1 MCGIAGEIRFD
12 RAPDAAAVRRMSA
25 ALRHRGPDAE
35 GFFQAG
41 PAALAHRRLSILDL
55 SGGAQPMVLED
66 CAIVFNGEAYRHQEL
81 RQELRGRGHP
91 FETRSDTEVVLRAYL
106 EWGESFVER
115 VDGMF
120 ALAIW
125 DGREQRLVLARDR
138 MGKKPLYY
146 GLARGIGW
154 ETLPPDEAA
163 PVGAATGILFGS
175 ELKAFAAHGG
185 APRALDP
192 EALVEFLAVE
202 YVPSPRSIHRGIFK
216 LPAAC
221 TAVLDRRTFRLRRYW
236 SPPVP
241 APRGEAPTLRE
252 AEGQLVRLLDGAVAR
267 RLVADVPVGVF
278 LSGGI
283 DSSAVAA
290 LAARHQRPLR
300 TFSIGFEEAS
310 FDESAFARR
319 AAEHVGSE
327 HHWERLSGRACLDLV
342 PDAVSVLDEPFAD
355 PSILPTL
362 LLSRFVRRS
371 VTVAL
376 AGDGGDELFA
386 GYDTFLAHRP
396 AALAARLP
404 RPVLALI
411 SALVA
416 RAPASSRNMS
426 LDFRL
431 KQFLRGLTAPT
442 SLRHQAWIG
451 SFVPDDL
458 SSLLHPD
465 LRHLARPEVAWREVL
480 ADAERGARAGIARGS
495 VDEALRFFLTR
506 YLADDILVKADRA
519 SMAASLEVRAPFL
532 ETELV
537 EFSLRLPWR
546 YKLGPW
552 RTKRILK
559 RALRGIVPD
568 EILHRPKK
576 GFGIPV
582 AAWIRGP
589 LRPMFEDLFSPDSL
603 RRSGVLE
610 PAAARALLDRHLA
623 GAADLRKPLWTLAS
637 FLSWQRRWTGASAA
651 TEARGMPD
659 RPAAT
664 TGARP

>member
-35 GFFQAG
+35 GFHQAG

-55 SGGAQPMVLED
+55 SGGGQPMVREG
-66 CAIVFNGEAYRHQEL
+66 CAIVFNGEAYRHREL
-81 RQELRGRGHP
+81 REELLALGHP

-106 EWGESFVER
+106 EWGESFAER

-125 DGREQRLVLARDR
+125 DARQERLVLARDR

-146 GLARGIGW
+146 ALARGIGW
-154 ETLPPDEAA
+154 EPAPPQEGT
-163 PVGAATGILFGS
+163 PVEGPSGILFGS

-192 EALVEFLAVE
+192 EALVEYLAAE
-202 YVPSPRSIHRGIFK
+202 YVPAPRSIHRGIFK

-221 TAVLDRRTFRLRRYW
+221 AAVLDRRGFRIRRYW
-236 SPPVP
+236 SPPAP
-241 APRGEAPTLRE
+241 ARPGEAPPLRE
-252 AEGQLVRLLDGAVAR
+252 AEGELVRLLDAAVAR

-300 TFSIGFEEAS
+300 TFSIGFEEES
-310 FDESAFARR
+310 FDESPFARR

-327 HHWERLSGRACLDLV
+327 HHEERLSGRACLDLV
-342 PDAVSVLDEPFAD
+342 PDAISVLDEPFAD

-396 AALAARLP
+396 AALAASLP
-404 RPVLALI
+404 RPVLALL
-411 SALVA
+411 SALA
-416 RAPASSRNMS
+416 TRAPASSRNMS
-426 LDFRL
+426 LDFRI
-431 KQFLRGLTAPT
+431 KQFLRGLGAPAPM
-442 SLRHQAWIG
+442 RHQAWIG
-451 SFVPDDL
+451 SFAPEDL
-458 SSLLHPD
+458 ASLLHPD
-465 LRHLARPEVAWREVL
+465 LRRLATPEVAWREAL
-480 ADAERGARAGIARGS
+480 AEAERGRRAGIAPGS
-495 VDEALRFFLTR
+495 VDDALRFFLTH
-506 YLADDILVKADRA
+506 YLGDDILVKADRA

-559 RALRGIVPD
+559 RALRGILPG

-610 PAAARALLDRHLA
+610 PAAARALLDRHLS

-637 FLSWQRRWTGASAA
+637 FLWWQRRWAGASATA
-651 TEARGMPD
+651 EASGAVD
-659 RPAAT
+659 RPVAT
-664 TGARP
+664 TGARS

>member
-25 ALRHRGPDAE
+25 ALRHRGPDAD
-35 GFFQAG
+35 GFHQAG

-55 SGGAQPMVLED
+55 SGGAQPMVREG
-66 CAIVFNGEAYRHQEL
+66 CAIVFNGEAYRHPEL
-81 RQELRGRGHP
+81 REELRARGHP

-125 DGREQRLVLARDR
+125 DGRRQILLLARDR

-146 GLARGIGW
+146 GLMRGIGW
-154 ETLPPDEAA
+154 EAA
-163 PVGAATGILFGS
+163 PPAEGETVAGATGLLFGS

-192 EALVEFLAVE
+192 EALVEYLAAE
-202 YVPSPRSIHRGIFK
+202 YVPAPRSIHRGIFK

-221 TAVLDRRTFRLRRYW
+221 AAVLDGRGFRIRRYW

-241 APRGEAPTLRE
+241 APPGEAPGLRE
-252 AEGQLVRLLDGAVAR
+252 AEERLVGLLDRAVAR

-342 PDAVSVLDEPFAD
+342 PDVVSVLDEPFAD

-404 RPVLALI
+404 RPVLALL
-411 SALVA
+411 SALAA
-416 RAPASSRNMS
+416 RLPASSRNMS
-426 LDFRL
+426 FDFRQ
-431 KQFLRGLTAPT
+431 KQFLRGLAAPP

-451 SFVPDDL
+451 SFGPQDL
-458 SSLLHPD
+458 SGLLHPD
-465 LRHLARPEVAWREVL
+465 LRHLARPEVAWRE
-480 ADAERGARAGIARGS
+480 AMAEAERGARAGIAPGS
-495 VDEALRFFLTR
+495 LDEALRFFLTR

-532 ETELV
+532 DTELV

-559 RALRGIVPD
+559 RALRGILPG

-576 GFGIPV
+576 GFGIPM
-582 AAWIRGP
+582 ADWIRGP

-610 PAAARALLDRHLA
+610 PAAARGLLDRHLA
-623 GAADLRKPLWTLAS
+623 GAADLHKPLWTLAS
-637 FLSWQRRWTGASAA
+637 FLSWQRRWAGASAA
-651 TEARGMPD
+651 AEAPRAPG
-659 RPAAT
+659 RSVAT